1 MIRVDVHEFTPG
13 RDDAEICLEVE
24 AGHPIIMTML
34 TSPLMHRVKCE
45 HHTMGTSALC
55 GCVVHLFEAVEVPT
69 NSGGSRRLF

>member
-45 HHTMGTSALC
+45 HHTMGT
-55 GCVVHLFEAVEVPT
+55 
-69 NSGGSRRLF
+69 